1 MVCAQDRSSGG
12 LLANVAED
20 AHAPCRLSHQAP
32 PTQKKR
38 QRDQPGYASATFPT
52 THRRPHTS
60 QALPR
65 RAHNIADC
73 GVTWSGDEQLKLG
86 GGRDSVSCLPS
97 LWPVSNQHD
106 ATPTIARNA
115 DLSAGTA
122 NPQERVTARHI
133 HGGLTRT
140 AHTTKPQDPTVTTRR
155 LFRSPCHTSGAF
167 KAAHAHA
174 HTLMFSTP
182 GPLCCFPCPCTGD
195 GPKLVSQSTFCEHY
209 RVAC

>member
-1 MVCAQDRSSGG
+1 MRRLRAWYALRIEAAGVC
-12 LLANVAED
+12 L
-20 AHAPCRLSHQAP
+20 
-32 PTQKKR
+32 PTSQRTRTHRAAFLTKLPTHQKKR

-122 NPQERVTARHI
+122 TPQERVTARHI

-140 AHTTKPQDPTVTTRR
+140 AHTTKRNR
-155 LFRSPCHTSGAF
+155 
-167 KAAHAHA
+167 K
-174 HTLMFSTP
+174 TP
-182 GPLCCFPCPCTGD
+182 P
-195 GPKLVSQSTFCEHY
+195 
-209 RVAC
+209 